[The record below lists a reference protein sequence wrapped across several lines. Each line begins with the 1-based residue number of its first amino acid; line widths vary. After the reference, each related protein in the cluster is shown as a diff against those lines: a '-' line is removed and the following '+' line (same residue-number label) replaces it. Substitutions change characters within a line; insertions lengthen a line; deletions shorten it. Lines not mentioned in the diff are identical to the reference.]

1 MVFRLALIA
10 LVLLTSLSLGMARGQ
25 LRTGTELVLCG
36 GMAVVTDPDDPGQA
50 SFCPDMALGLL
61 AALDAPPLTVAPGA
75 GPLRRADLPQAVR
88 FSPLSQPVPQAR
100 GPPGAPRRRTEPF
113 ATSPSEFDLT

>member
-1 MVFRLALIA
+1 MVIRLALIA
-10 LVLLTSLSLGMARGQ
+10 LVLLTSLALGMARGQ

-36 GMAVVTDPDDPGQA
+36 GMAVVIDPEDPGQA

-61 AALDAPPLTVAPGA
+61 AALDAPSLTVASGA
-75 GPLRRADLPQAVR
+75 GPVRRADLPQAVR

-100 GPPGAPRRRTEPF
+100 GPPAPPV
-113 ATSPSEFDLT
+113 A